1 MADLLEK
8 ISTARQSGFS
18 NREILDH
25 LAKTDPRVLEARGE
39 GFDDDNIIQFL
50 TTGKP
55 FAETT
60 AGEVIGERVTG
71 GAANVIAGIAGA
83 PVQAVTE
90 LINIAG
96 RIVSTPINAEE
107 IRLAKTSAAFTG
119 DFSGIPDPIFEEP
132 PLLDPSQSFG
142 GIESIRGGLETAGVK
157 QPVPLEQL
165 PPDLRPLAVASEVVG
180 GSLLPMMGPFAIA
193 QKSAGLLKPVVNAA
207 RQFPKM
213 FLTAEASSVAGA
225 AGAGALAE
233 VFDPGNPTTRFI
245 SEVAGGFFSPTSIL
259 ARGGREV
266 GGGITNLV
274 KSFTKSGREDEAA
287 RLIQNVVE
295 ESGEDIDDVIRL
307 LSKPELPGVK
317 LTAGQKTGSPALLAI
332 ESKLASKSS
341 RFAGEAEDKATN
353 SLKQLRELTDN
364 FAKSGDPAAIR
375 VAAKARQQYFDTLL
389 QRRLDDAGQDALEVS
404 GKLKGGKAD
413 LAEISVGA
421 KGILDKALKEARGA
435 ERELWNKIPKNT
447 PMGTQNLVDD
457 TLDATQRFLLES
469 ENLPTVV
476 QAEITR
482 LTDKGANLGDML
494 KFRSRL
500 MTLGR
505 SAGSKGDFN
514 DKALFDALADGIR
527 KDLDELPPGVADEA
541 RAFSK
546 SLHDNF
552 TRTFAGDAL
561 ARSRT
566 GAEKI
571 NPELLLERAFGSG
584 GTRGDIQFGELAEA
598 ADFPNQVFGRPM
610 LDTQEKFLEVAA
622 GATLDDAGRVNPQKL
637 QTFLTNNQAIL
648 NRFPDLRG
656 KLNSAAAAEDAF
668 RGVEAAGKVA
678 SKAIQQRT
686 AFANI
691 LKTEDPVVAVGEVLS
706 GKDARR
712 NYSQL
717 SKLAKRSGEGSV
729 AGLRSSTIKNVFDKS
744 HSSTG
749 TFSFQKMDDI
759 LKKGLSK
766 EDQGVMS
773 LMRQNGVIDK
783 GASDRLNSIV
793 RRGIEI
799 EKALT
804 NQKKLDQLVAEPD
817 ALFDLIVRIA
827 GAKAASAG
835 LAGKFAGFGG
845 GGGLVV
851 AQAGSKFAR
860 NFAEKIPASKTSEV
874 LELAVNDTRFLSLLL
889 KKTRTFKEKAALER
903 QINAF
908 LISSGLQFD
917 EGNEN
922 DQ

>member
-1 MADLLEK
+1 MADVDFDIKGAKE
-8 ISTARQSGFS
+8 AGFS
-18 NREILDH
+18 NAEIAEA
-25 LAKTDPRVLEARGE
+25 LAQQSNFDIKAARKA
-39 GFDDDNIIQFL
+39 GFDDVNIIQTI

-60 AGEVIGERVTG
+60 AGEAFVERIPTG
-71 GAANVIAGIAGA
+71 FADVVSTIAGA
-83 PVQAVTE
+83 VPQAVTE
-90 LINIAG
+90 LVNVAA
-96 RIVSTPINAEE
+96 RTFETPINAEE
-107 IRLAKTSAAFTG
+107 IRNAKARAAFTG
-119 DFSGIPDPIFEEP
+119 DFSGIPNPIFEEP
-132 PLLDPSQSFG
+132 PLLDPAETLG
-142 GIESIRGGLETAGVK
+142 GIESVRRGFENIGIG
-157 QPVPLEQL
+157 QPVPIEELS
-165 PPDLRPLAVASEVVG
+165 PGARPAAIAGEVVG
-180 GSLLPMMGPFAIA
+180 GSLLPMGAPFAIA
-193 QKSAGLLKPVVNAA
+193 QKGAGLLKPVVNLA
-207 RQFPKM
+207 RQFPKT
-213 FLTAEASSVAGA
+213 FLTTEALSVAGA
-225 AGAGALAE
+225 AGGGAAAE
-233 VFDPGNPTTRFI
+233 VFDPGDPATRVLA
-245 SEVAGGFFSPTSIL
+245 EVFGGIFSPGSL
-259 ARGGREV
+259 VARGGREV
-266 GGGITNLV
+266 GGGVKNLV
-274 KSFTKSGREDEAA
+274 KSWFGSGREDEAA

-295 ESGEDIDDVIRL
+295 ESGEDVDDIIRL
-307 LSKPELPGVK
+307 LNKAELPGVK

-364 FAKSGDPAAIR
+364 FTKSGDPAAIR
-375 VAAKARQQYFDTLL
+375 VAAKTRQQYFDNLI

-413 LAEISVGA
+413 LADISVAA
-421 KGILDKALKEARGA
+421 KDILSKALKEARGA

-447 PMGTQNLVDD
+447 PMGTKNLVDD

-482 LTDKGANLGDML
+482 LTDKGANLGDLL

-500 MTLGR
+500 MSLGR
-505 SAGSKGDFN
+505 SAGAKGDFN
-514 DKALFDALADGIR
+514 DKAMFDAIADGIR
-527 KDLDELPPGVADEA
+527 KDLDELPTGVADEA

-561 ARSRT
+561 ARAKT

-584 GTRGDIQFGELAEA
+584 GTRGDVQFGELAEA
-598 ADFPNQVFGRPM
+598 SNFPNQVFGKPM
-610 LDTQEKFLEVAA
+610 LDTQERFLEIAA

-637 QTFLTNNQAIL
+637 QTFLSNNQAIL

-668 RGVEAAGKVA
+668 RGVEAAGKSL
-678 SKAIQQRT
+678 SKSVLQRT
-686 AFANI
+686 GLANL
-691 LKTEDPVVAVGEVLS
+691 LKTDDPVVAIGEVLS

-712 NYSQL
+712 GYRNIAR
-717 SKLAKRSGEGSV
+717 LAKNSGEGSV
-729 AGLRSSTIKNVFDKS
+729 AGLRSATIKNVFDKS
-744 HSSTG
+744 HSSSG
-749 TFSFQKMDDI
+749 ILSFKKMDDI

-783 GASDRLNSIV
+783 GGADRLNAIV
-793 RRGIEI
+793 RRGVEI
-799 EKALT
+799 ETALT

-817 ALFDLIVRIA
+817 ALFDLVTRIVGAKVATA
-827 GAKAASAG
+827 GATGRAV
-835 LAGKFAGFGG
+835 GG
-845 GGGLVV
+845 ESLIV

-874 LELAVNDTRFLSLLL
+874 LELAVNDTKFLSMLL
-889 KKTRTFKEKAALER
+889 KKTKTFKEKAALER

-917 EGNEN
+917 EE
-922 DQ
+922 Q